1 MNTGLVVAA
10 ALLAVGGYLLGA
22 IPFGLLIGRSLYG
35 VDVRRAGSGNVG
47 TTNVLRVLGK
57 RAALMVLICDVLKG
71 FAPALAAGLLFEP
84 WLAITIGVMP
94 VVGHMRS
101 IFLRGGGGKGVATG
115 AGMVLALM
123 WPVFLIALGVWLVVL
138 LGTRIMSLASLSAAV
153 SFAAGAWLLHEPL
166 AYRVAAL
173 VISFGVILAHHGN
186 IRRLLAGEEPRLSMA
201 RSGGGTSSRS
211 GRRRG
216 QKEAS

>member
-1 MNTGLVVAA
+1 MVTAV
-10 ALLAVGGYLLGA
+10 LLAVGGYFLGA
-22 IPFGLLIGRSLYG
+22 IPFGLLVGRGLYG
-35 VDVRRAGSGNVG
+35 VDVRREGSGNVG

-57 RAALMVLICDVLKG
+57 RAALMVLLCDVLKG
-71 FAPALAAGLLFEP
+71 FAPALAAGLLFQP

-123 WPVFLIALGVWLVVL
+123 WPVFLIALAVWLMVL

-153 SFAAGAWLLHEPL
+153 SFAAGAWLLGEPL

-173 VISFGVILAHHGN
+173 AISSGVILAHHGN
-186 IRRLLAGEEPRLSMA
+186 IRRLLTGKEPRLSMA
-201 RSGGGTSSRS
+201 RSGGAMGS
-211 GRRRG
+211 GPARNG
-216 QKEAS
+216 HKEAS